1 MPAKSL
7 GIPELL
13 FLISIIAITLFALI
27 AAGLFYLRRTK
38 PQAVALEAIK
48 VHELIS
54 LVISI
59 LYFITVCVTLF
70 LLIIQNQNI
79 GMQTKFALESLEGG
93 VYGQVMTQTLAQDE
107 LFIKNPETRPYFYE
121 GKDLQPGDPL
131 YFKVMATAEYLLDF
145 FDSLEKQLKHYPH
158 LWIHE
163 QKGWEA
169 NTIDMF
175 AWSPVLCRYLESSR
189 EWYSDHLY
197 ALKTAGEKKRRE
209 GSGQQRFEQD

>member
-1 MPAKSL
+1 MSATSL
-7 GIPELL
+7 GLQELL
-13 FLISIIAITLFALI
+13 LLVAIIGITIFALI

-107 LFIKNPETRPYFYE
+107 LFIKIGRAH
-121 GKDLQPGDPL
+121 
-131 YFKVMATAEYLLDF
+131 V
-145 FDSLEKQLKHYPH
+145 
-158 LWIHE
+158 
-163 QKGWEA
+163 
-169 NTIDMF
+169 
-175 AWSPVLCRYLESSR
+175 
-189 EWYSDHLY
+189 
-197 ALKTAGEKKRRE
+197 
-209 GSGQQRFEQD
+209 